1 MSQYSNPKGVVP
13 LSLSLD
19 RDDTAVLKALAM
31 LLIVAH
37 NFFHLVP
44 PSPVENEFAF
54 GSAKGIWQA
63 IAICVQFPGEIFHV
77 LLAFFGHYGVVIF
90 IFLSGYGL
98 TRKLV
103 VENPLTREWHSA
115 WNIVERQVM
124 KMVCL
129 IMVGAL
135 LVFVWRFV
143 TMGAEFSLTYEVNE
157 LLKLLTFT
165 NNLRPDSLW
174 GFVSVWWFF
183 ALIVQLYLLFPLM
196 VWGLRHNPTFTTVLT
211 LAGLGAAQV
220 WGPVFHGVTL
230 YATSLSHAVI
240 FLTGI
245 WLGQGKRLPGNI
257 LPWAWCVLL
266 LSQFVSILFPVSF
279 LALLFCTLD
288 LWQRYGRRLF
298 GKRCLVWFGGMSS
311 FVFLVHGWLRH
322 PVVDW
327 LDQFQRTQFLT
338 DGGFLPWLTLGIF
351 VLWFIAVVVVAVIAR
366 QLYRPVFQWLDGMC
380 FPKSAAL

>member
-115 WNIVERQVM
+115 WNIVERQVQ
-124 KMVCL
+124 
-129 IMVGAL
+129 
-135 LVFVWRFV
+135 
-143 TMGAEFSLTYEVNE
+143 SNQ
-157 LLKLLTFT
+157 
-165 NNLRPDSLW
+165 D
-174 GFVSVWWFF
+174 
-183 ALIVQLYLLFPLM
+183 
-196 VWGLRHNPTFTTVLT
+196 
-211 LAGLGAAQV
+211 
-220 WGPVFHGVTL
+220 
-230 YATSLSHAVI
+230 
-240 FLTGI
+240 
-245 WLGQGKRLPGNI
+245 GN
-257 LPWAWCVLL
+257 
-266 LSQFVSILFPVSF
+266 
-279 LALLFCTLD
+279 
-288 LWQRYGRRLF
+288 
-298 GKRCLVWFGGMSS
+298 
-311 FVFLVHGWLRH
+311 
-322 PVVDW
+322 
-327 LDQFQRTQFLT
+327 
-338 DGGFLPWLTLGIF
+338 
-351 VLWFIAVVVVAVIAR
+351 VVA
-366 QLYRPVFQWLDGMC
+366 
-380 FPKSAAL
+380 

>member
-1 MSQYSNPKGVVP
+1 
-13 LSLSLD
+13 
-19 RDDTAVLKALAM
+19 M
-31 LLIVAH
+31 L
-37 NFFHLVP
+37 
-44 PSPVENEFAF
+44 
-54 GSAKGIWQA
+54 
-63 IAICVQFPGEIFHV
+63 
-77 LLAFFGHYGVVIF
+77 
-90 IFLSGYGL
+90 
-98 TRKLV
+98 
-103 VENPLTREWHSA
+103 
-115 WNIVERQVM
+115 
-124 KMVCL
+124 
-129 IMVGAL
+129 
-135 LVFVWRFV
+135 VWRFA
-143 TMGAEFSLTYEVNE
+143 TMGVEFSLTYEINE

-220 WGPVFHGVTL
+220 WGPVSHGVTL
-230 YATSLSHAVI
+230 YATPLSHAVI
-240 FLTGI
+240 FLMGI

-266 LSQFVSILFPVSF
+266 LSQFVSILFAVSF

-298 GKRCLVWFGGMSS
+298 GKCCLVWFGGMSS

-351 VLWFIAVVVVAVIAR
+351 VLWFITVVVVAVIAR
-366 QLYRPVFQWLDGMC
+366 QFYRPVFQWLDGMC